1 MLLALMQLAQSPD
14 SIPIRTFDRPPA
26 PAASIDSV
34 GLGRPSVRIPTP
46 QGTALVWLL
55 RAADTVF
62 IAASIPDS
70 TPSWRDDFVL
80 SLDTEGDAAP
90 SPQHDDFQW
99 DLRRVLDSSVIY
111 RGRNGRWEPPRD
123 DPDWRIGRE
132 RSGGGWEVGGSSA
145 RSGWSLLLRLDPA
158 WFRRNADH
166 PVGMALR
173 IFDEA
178 LNAWYIWPPAK
189 GKTPPTA
196 IEQSP
201 ALWLRVY
208 ESPI

>member
-1 MLLALMQLAQSPD
+1 M
-14 SIPIRTFDRPPA
+14 
-26 PAASIDSV
+26 
-34 GLGRPSVRIPTP
+34 
-46 QGTALVWLL
+46 VWLL
-55 RAADTVF
+55 RASDTVF

-99 DLRRVLDSSVIY
+99 DLHRVLDSSVIY

-123 DPDWRIGRE
+123 DPDWRVGPE

-145 RSGWSLLLRLDPA
+145 TSGWSLLLRLDPA
-158 WFRRNADH
+158 WFRGNGDH
-166 PVGMALR
+166 PVRLALR
-173 IFDEA
+173 VFDA
-178 LNAWYIWPPAK
+178 ASNAWYSWPATK
-189 GKTPPTA
+189 GQTPPTA

-208 ESPI
+208 EGSS